1 MSKPKHTVHL
11 KNLGTPRQSHV
22 ASATTP
28 RQKIE
33 LRKSI
38 EEQTERFL
46 EAGGEIQKPD
56 LQDRTKRH
64 KARFNAGLSDVSL

>member
-1 MSKPKHTVHL
+1 MSKPRHTVQL
-11 KNLGTPRQSHV
+11 KNLGTSRQSHV

-38 EEQTERFL
+38 EKQTEQFL
-46 EAGGEIQKPD
+46 EAGGEIQNPD
-56 LQDRTKRH
+56 LQDRTRRH
-64 KARFNAGLSDVSL
+64 KARFNAGLSDVLL